1 MKRREQLVKKSEWSD
16 KQLEELL
23 RQMPKIQDDRNP
35 RDIYRNLPI
44 RKTKPKQWLVPGLAT
59 VAALLIFFI
68 LIPKLMVGPQYS
80 EDNASQEKSSVER
93 DIQTADKN
101 STIALKKD
109 DTSSK
114 ARTFTGADKTQTLKT
129 AIYDEEVG
137 KGKVLTYWIPDPQI
151 QILVPVST
159 IINDSNE
166 RTWLELFNK
175 NMVNLKEEEWGL
187 SEFYPLNA
195 TLKLDNKNKAIIV
208 DLPLNHQY
216 GQGSA
221 TETNFIN
228 VLQRDISSNSDLKK
242 IRFSTNGE
250 PGIELGNYGH
260 QEEVSIQQQKNH
272 AFFFYYPEGNEIPF
286 LVPSIEKYKD
296 IKMAVEDMKKD
307 QPALGLKSSLLPAL
321 PIDEVSIKEKTLIV
335 SMKENTNIQ
344 DDQPTINAYESLL
357 LTAKEF
363 GLEKVFITNSPIK
376 NIGPFDLSKENK
388 VPLAPNQRTL
398 Q

>member
-114 ARTFTGADKTQTLKT
+114 ARTFSGADKTQTLKT
-129 AIYDEEVG
+129 AIYDGEVG

-166 RTWLELFNK
+166 RTWLELFNE
-175 NMVNLKEEEWGL
+175 NMVNLKEQEWGL

-195 TLKLDNKNKAIIV
+195 SLKLDNKNKSIKV

-228 VLQRDISSNSDLKK
+228 ILQKDISSNSDLKK

-272 AFFFYYPEGNEIPF
+272 AFFFYYSDSNEIPF

-307 QPALGLKSSLLPAL
+307 QPTLGLKSSLLPAL

-335 SMKENTNIQ
+335 SLKEDASLQ

-363 GLEKVFITNSPIK
+363 GLEKVFITNPPIK

-388 VPLAPNQRTL
+388 VPLAPNQRKL

>member
-1 MKRREQLVKKSEWSD
+1 MKKSEWSD

-35 RDIYRNLPI
+35 RDIYENLPV
-44 RKTKPKQWLVPGLAT
+44 RNKKPKQWLVPGLAT

-80 EDNASQEKSSVER
+80 EDHAGQEKSSVER
-93 DIQTADKN
+93 DIQKADEN
-101 STIALKKD
+101 STIALKKED
-109 DTSSK
+109 ASPK
-114 ARTFTGADKTQTLKT
+114 ARTFSGADKTQTSKT

-137 KGKVLTYWIPDPQI
+137 DGKVLTFWIPDPQI

-166 RTWLELFNK
+166 KTWLELFNE
-175 NMVNLKEEEWGL
+175 NMVNLKEQEWGL
-187 SEFYPLNA
+187 SEFYPLSA
-195 TLKLDNKNKAIIV
+195 SLKLDEKNNAILV
-208 DLPLNHQY
+208 DVPSNHQY

-228 VLQRDISSNSDLKK
+228 VLKKDISSNSDIKK

-260 QEEVSIQQQKNH
+260 QDEVRIKQQKNH
-272 AFFFYYPEGNEIPF
+272 AYFFYYSEGNDIPF
-286 LVPSIEKYKD
+286 LVPSIENYED
-296 IKMAVEDMKKD
+296 IKTAVEEMKKD
-307 QPALGLKSSLLPAL
+307 QPTLGLKSSLLPAL
-321 PIDEVSIKEKTLIV
+321 PINEVSIKEKTLIV
-335 SMKENTNIQ
+335 SMEDNTSLQ
-344 DDQPTINAYESLL
+344 DDQSTINAYESLL

-363 GLEKVFITNSPIK
+363 GLEKVFITNPPIK
-376 NIGPFDLSKENK
+376 NLGPFDLSKKNK

>member
-114 ARTFTGADKTQTLKT
+114 ARTFSGADKIQTLKT

-151 QILVPVST
+151 QILVPVSM

-166 RTWLELFNK
+166 RTWLELFNE
-175 NMVNLKEEEWGL
+175 NMVNLKEQEWGL

-195 TLKLDNKNKAIIV
+195 SLKLDNKNKAIIV

-228 VLQRDISSNSDLKK
+228 VLQKDISSNSDLKK

-272 AFFFYYPEGNEIPF
+272 AFFFYYSDGNEIPF

-307 QPALGLKSSLLPAL
+307 QPTLGLKSSLLPAL

-335 SMKENTNIQ
+335 SMKEDANLQ

-363 GLEKVFITNSPIK
+363 GLEKVLITNPPIK

>member
-1 MKRREQLVKKSEWSD
+1 MKKSEWSD

-35 RDIYRNLPI
+35 RDIYQNLPI

-80 EDNASQEKSSVER
+80 EEHASQEKSSVER

-101 STIALKKD
+101 SAIALKKD

-129 AIYDEEVG
+129 AIYDEEVDG
-137 KGKVLTYWIPDPQI
+137 GKVLTYWIPDPQI

-166 RTWLELFNK
+166 KTWLELFNE
-175 NMVNLKEEEWGL
+175 NMVNLKEQEWGL

-195 TLKLDNKNKAIIV
+195 ALKLDNKNKAILV
-208 DLPLNHQY
+208 DVPLYHQY

-228 VLQRDISSNSDLKK
+228 VLQKDFSSNSDLKK

-260 QEEVSIQQQKNH
+260 QEKISIQQQKNH
-272 AFFFYYPEGNEIPF
+272 AFFFYYSEGNEIPF

-307 QPALGLKSSLLPAL
+307 QPTLGLKSSLLPAL
-321 PIDEVSIKEKTLIV
+321 PINEVSIQEKTLIV
-335 SMKENTNIQ
+335 SMKEDTILQ
-344 DDQPTINAYESLL
+344 DDQATINAYESLL

-363 GLEKVFITNSPIK
+363 GLDKVFITNPPIK

>member
-228 VLQRDISSNSDLKK
+228 VLQKDISSNSDLKK

>member
-1 MKRREQLVKKSEWSD
+1 MKRRDQRVRKSEWSD

-35 RDIYRNLPI
+35 RDIFQNLTL
-44 RKTKPKQWLVPGLAT
+44 RKSKIKQWLVPGLAT
-59 VAALLIFFI
+59 VAALFIFFI
-68 LIPKLMVGPQYS
+68 LVPKLMVGTDLS
-80 EDNASQEKSSVER
+80 GDNEKQEKSSVEQ
-93 DIQTADKN
+93 DMQTADKN
-101 STIALKKD
+101 STLVMQKD
-109 DTSSK
+109 SASSK
-114 ARTFTGADKTQTLKT
+114 ARTFAATEKIETLKT

-137 KGKVLTYWIPDPQI
+137 KGKVITYWIPDQQA

-159 IINDSNE
+159 VVKETNNK
-166 RTWLELFNK
+166 TWLGLFSE
-175 NMVNLKEEEWGL
+175 NMVNLKEQEWGL

-195 TLKLDNKNKAIIV
+195 TLKLDKKNKVVLV
-208 DLPLNHQY
+208 DLPANHQY

-228 VLQRDISSNSDLKK
+228 VLQKDISSNSNLKR
-242 IRFSTNGE
+242 IEFTTNGK

-260 QEEVSIQQQKNH
+260 QKELKIQQQKNH
-272 AFFFYYPEGNEIPF
+272 AFFFYYSEGNEIPY

-296 IKMAVEDMKKD
+296 IKTAVESMKKD
-307 QPALGLKSSLLPAL
+307 QPLLGLKSSLLPAL
-321 PIDEVSIKEKTLIV
+321 PINEVSINKKTLLV
-335 SMKENTNIQ
+335 TMNEDASIQ
-344 DDQPTINAYESLL
+344 DDQTTINAYESLL

-363 GLEKVFITNSPIK
+363 GLEKVMITNSPVK

-388 VPLAPNQRTL
+388 VPRAPNLRTM

>member
-1 MKRREQLVKKSEWSD
+1 MRKSEWSD

-35 RDIYRNLPI
+35 RDIFQNLTL
-44 RKTKPKQWLVPGLAT
+44 RKSKIKQWLVPGLAT
-59 VAALLIFFI
+59 VAALFIFFI
-68 LIPKLMVGPQYS
+68 LVPKLMVGTDLS
-80 EDNASQEKSSVER
+80 GDNEKQEKSSVEQ
-93 DIQTADKN
+93 DMQTTDKN
-101 STIALKKD
+101 STLAMQKD
-109 DTSSK
+109 SASSK
-114 ARTFTGADKTQTLKT
+114 ARTFAATEKIETLKT

-137 KGKVLTYWIPDPQI
+137 KGKVITYWIPDQQA

-159 IINDSNE
+159 VVKETNNK
-166 RTWLELFNK
+166 TWLRLFGE
-175 NMVNLKEEEWGL
+175 NMVNLKEQEWGL

-195 TLKLDNKNKAIIV
+195 TLKLDKKNKVVLV
-208 DLPLNHQY
+208 DLPANHQY

-228 VLQRDISSNSDLKK
+228 VLQKDISSNSNLKRIK
-242 IRFSTNGE
+242 FTTNGK

-260 QEEVSIQQQKNH
+260 QKELKIQQQKNH
-272 AFFFYYPEGNEIPF
+272 AFFFYYSEGNEIPY

-296 IKMAVEDMKKD
+296 IKTALESMKKD
-307 QPALGLKSSLLPAL
+307 QPLLGLKSSLLPAL
-321 PIDEVSIKEKTLIV
+321 PINEVSINKKTLLV
-335 SMKENTNIQ
+335 TMNEDASIQ
-344 DDQPTINAYESLL
+344 DDQTTINAYESLL

-363 GLEKVFITNSPIK
+363 GLEKVMITNSPVK

-388 VPLAPNQRTL
+388 VPRAPNLRTM

>member
-1 MKRREQLVKKSEWSD
+1 MKKSEWSD

-114 ARTFTGADKTQTLKT
+114 ARTFSGADKIQTLKT

-151 QILVPVST
+151 QILVPVSM

-166 RTWLELFNK
+166 RTWLELFNE
-175 NMVNLKEEEWGL
+175 NMVNLKEQEWGL

-195 TLKLDNKNKAIIV
+195 SLKLDNKNKAIIV

-228 VLQRDISSNSDLKK
+228 VLQKDISSNSDLKK

-272 AFFFYYPEGNEIPF
+272 AFFFYYSDGNEIPF

-307 QPALGLKSSLLPAL
+307 QPTLGLKSSLLPAL

-335 SMKENTNIQ
+335 SMKEDANLQ

-363 GLEKVFITNSPIK
+363 GLEKVLITNPPIK